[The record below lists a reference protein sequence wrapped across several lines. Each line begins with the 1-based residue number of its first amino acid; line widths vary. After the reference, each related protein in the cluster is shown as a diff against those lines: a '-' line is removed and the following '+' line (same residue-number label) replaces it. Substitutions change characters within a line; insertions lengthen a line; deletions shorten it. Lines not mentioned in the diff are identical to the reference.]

1 MNAEIEEAAE
11 QTEDQNSVPDVEPE
25 EEEEIEKFSP
35 SKPKKMVPRDFS
47 QRVSNRIISINE
59 RELDEEV
66 ASTRVSD
73 LVYRNLQEEEM
84 YRYFIDITELLL
96 NKEDAEKYAATT
108 WTALVWHQDEHPEYK
123 TFMEGILQYCAYGH
137 VTGDR
142 PNFEDEDTKREFSAY
157 GNIIGEVFIHMMKL
171 NSDLY
176 NILSEMFGYL
186 IRHEM
191 ARDLEKKSG
200 EAKKKGISG
209 RKKQKEEK
217 IATTKKLYDDVVD
230 YCSHRGEFRS
240 DTLNQ
245 KNPNEYILILADRM
259 RSTRRYIIQD
269 IMNKHALEKKK
280 LLEKE
285 LREREA
291 SAEEVI
297 SAARPFSKGLFLY
310 WVEKRYNFKYLAV
323 EKVRITLQIIAISMG
338 MGAIG
343 TGFLGLSPLTL
354 FEGIFTGLLMFL
366 FAKTICSRYFF
377 SSYFPMDV
385 TAELESEVGT
395 FTPAFRKLSLKQINL
410 FFSKQI
416 KNPANAMLLHLLP
429 EYVKYVFAVMPDRND
444 ILLSKEEVNEFM
456 ERMEVNLTKQQRGR

>member
-1 MNAEIEEAAE
+1 
-11 QTEDQNSVPDVEPE
+11 
-25 EEEEIEKFSP
+25 
-35 SKPKKMVPRDFS
+35 
-47 QRVSNRIISINE
+47 
-59 RELDEEV
+59 
-66 ASTRVSD
+66 
-73 LVYRNLQEEEM
+73 
-84 YRYFIDITELLL
+84 
-96 NKEDAEKYAATT
+96 
-108 WTALVWHQDEHPEYK
+108 
-123 TFMEGILQYCAYGH
+123 
-137 VTGDR
+137 
-142 PNFEDEDTKREFSAY
+142 
-157 GNIIGEVFIHMMKL
+157 
-171 NSDLY
+171 
-176 NILSEMFGYL
+176 MFGYL

-191 ARDLEKKSG
+191 ARDLDKKSG
-200 EAKKKGISG
+200 ELKKKGISG

-323 EKVRITLQIIAISMG
+323 EKVRITLQIIAISLG

-366 FAKTICSRYFF
+366 FAKIICSRYFF

-395 FTPAFRKLSLKQINL
+395 FTPVFRKLSLQQINL

-444 ILLSKEEVNEFM
+444 ILLSKEEINEFM